1 MYYVRRKILF
11 FFFSSILPFT
21 GKNNLFGQNDGSKI
35 VTLHHNN
42 KSHCM
47 LTRRRYNS
55 RMEQLLKRADNEFQ
69 GSFHDERS
77 GRDLNEAKNIEKKEK
92 LENNYNTI
100 NCTNNI
106 QWKLCTEREMK
117 RVFSSHWNASPFEFR
132 FYFI

>member
-1 MYYVRRKILF
+1 
-11 FFFSSILPFT
+11 
-21 GKNNLFGQNDGSKI
+21 
-35 VTLHHNN
+35 
-42 KSHCM
+42 M

-106 QWKLCTEREMK
+106 Q
-117 RVFSSHWNASPFEFR
+117 
-132 FYFI
+132 